1 MQIYFLGRSFDLNK
15 TIITV
20 GSVTYA
26 IKARNMLSRGGVRS
40 KLVKTD
46 GTGQNRGCT
55 HGLELNSEDFYRAV
69 VILKENNIN
78 YNVYKSN
85 DLP

>member
-1 MQIYFLGRSFDLNK
+1 MNK

-26 IKARNMLSRGGVRS
+26 IKTRGLLSRGGVRS

-46 GTGQNRGCT
+46 GIAGNPGCT
-55 HGLELNSEDFYRAV
+55 HGLEIDSKDFYRAV
-69 VILKENNIN
+69 VILKDNNIS
-78 YNVYKSN
+78 YKIYYSN
-85 DLP
+85 DLPR